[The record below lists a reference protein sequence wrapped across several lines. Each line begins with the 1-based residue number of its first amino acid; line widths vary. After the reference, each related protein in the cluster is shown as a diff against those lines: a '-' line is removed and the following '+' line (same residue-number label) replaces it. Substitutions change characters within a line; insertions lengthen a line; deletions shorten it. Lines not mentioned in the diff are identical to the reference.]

1 MAQVKAVGAIPP
13 PFALLPRSSP
23 NCHDRVTQPSP
34 GAIKASLEE
43 AAKPGALARGVYPVM
58 TSKSLVL
65 LATAAAIAFPTAAE
79 ARGMRAV
86 GSSTVYPFA
95 KMVAERVARAN
106 PRLGTPIIESTGTG
120 AGMKLFCAGV
130 GERFPDVENA
140 SRRMK
145 AKEAAQCAANGVKDV
160 TEIQVGLD
168 GVALAA
174 SKASPLSGVTQ
185 KDIYLALAK
194 TPFGKPNRAKTWK
207 DVNARLPAL
216 PIRVYGPPSTSG
228 TRDAL
233 GELIMTPPCEANPAM
248 AALKKSDE
256 AKFKAICTAVR
267 TDGAYIETGEND
279 NLMVQKLDANRAMA
293 GILGYSYLEEN
304 LNRLKGIT
312 INGIAPTYQS
322 ISSFKYP
329 GARPLYIYIKNAHA
343 KAIPAVRAYALEF
356 TKESA
361 FGPKGYLLSGGLVAA
376 PGNVRARAQQNARTL
391 APLNFGQL
399 K

>member
-1 MAQVKAVGAIPP
+1 M
-13 PFALLPRSSP
+13 
-23 NCHDRVTQPSP
+23 
-34 GAIKASLEE
+34 SL
-43 AAKPGALARGVYPVM
+43 
-58 TSKSLVL
+58 KSLGL
-65 LATAAAIAFPTAAE
+65 AATAVMALGVSTQAD
-79 ARGMRAV
+79 ARTQMRAV

-95 KMVAERVARAN
+95 KIVAERIARAN

-145 AKEAAQCAANGVKDV
+145 ASEAKLCASNGVKAI

-168 GVALAA
+168 GVTLATA
-174 SKASPLSGVTQ
+174 KGSPLGNVSQRDV
-185 KDIYLALAK
+185 YMALAK

-207 DVNARLPAL
+207 DVNGSLPAI
-216 PIRVYGPPSTSG
+216 PIRVYGPPPTSG

-233 GELIMTPPCEANPAM
+233 GELLLTPPCEANPSM

-256 AKFKAICTAVR
+256 NKFKAICTGVR
-267 TDGAYIETGEND
+267 EDGAYIQAGEND
-279 NLMVQKLDANRAMA
+279 NLIVQKIEANPGTV
-293 GILGYSYLEEN
+293 GIFGYSYLEEN
-304 LNRLKGIT
+304 MNKLKGIA
-312 INGIAPTYQS
+312 INGVTPTYDS

-343 KAIPAVRAYALEF
+343 NAIPAVRAFAAEF

-361 FGPKGYLLSGGLVAA
+361 FGPNGYLRRQGGMIAA
-376 PGNVRARAQQNARTL
+376 PNNVRARSQQAARGL
-391 APLNFGQL
+391 APLNLASL

>member
-1 MAQVKAVGAIPP
+1 
-13 PFALLPRSSP
+13 
-23 NCHDRVTQPSP
+23 
-34 GAIKASLEE
+34 
-43 AAKPGALARGVYPVM
+43 M
-58 TSKSLVL
+58 THKTFTL
-65 LATAAAIAFPTAAE
+65 AAAMVVAVAVPTAAE
-79 ARGMRAV
+79 ARSQMRAV

-95 KMVAERVARAN
+95 KAVAERVARAN

-130 GERFPDVENA
+130 GERFPDIENA

-145 AKEAAQCAANGVKDV
+145 ASEAKTCAANGVTKI

-168 GVALAA
+168 GVAFAT
-174 SKASPLSGVTQ
+174 SKGNPIAGLTQ
-185 KDIYLALAK
+185 REIYMAIAK

-207 DVNARLPAL
+207 DINGRLPAI

-233 GELIMTPPCEANPAM
+233 GELIMTPPCEANAAM

-256 AKFKAICTAVR
+256 NKFKANCTGVR

-279 NLMVQKLDANRAMA
+279 NLIVQKLEANR
-293 GILGYSYLEEN
+293 GTIGVFGYSYLEEN
-304 LNRLKGIT
+304 ADKLKGIAVNGVVPSYQT
-312 INGIAPTYQS
+312 ISA
-322 ISSFKYP
+322 FKYP
-329 GARPLYIYIKNAHA
+329 GARPLYVYVKNAHVG
-343 KAIPAVRAYALEF
+343 AIPAVRAFVAEF

-361 FGPKGYLLSGGLVAA
+361 IGPKGYLLQHGLIAA
-376 PGNVRARAQQNARTL
+376 PNNVRARSQQAARSL
-391 APLNFGQL
+391 APLNLASL

>member
-1 MAQVKAVGAIPP
+1 MY
-13 PFALLPRSSP
+13 L
-23 NCHDRVTQPSP
+23 
-34 GAIKASLEE
+34 
-43 AAKPGALARGVYPVM
+43 
-58 TSKSLVL
+58 KSLGL
-65 LATAAAIAFPTAAE
+65 AATAVLALSISTTAE
-79 ARGMRAV
+79 ARTQMRAV

-95 KMVAERVARAN
+95 KIVAERIARAN

-145 AKEAAQCAANGVKDV
+145 ASEAKLCTSNGVTQI

-168 GVALAA
+168 GVSLATA
-174 SKASPLSGVTQ
+174 KGSPLANISQRDV
-185 KDIYLALAK
+185 YLALAK
-194 TPFGKPNRAKTWK
+194 TPYGKPNRTRTWK
-207 DVNARLPAL
+207 DVNGSLPAI
-216 PIRVYGPPSTSG
+216 PIRIYGPPPTSG

-233 GELIMTPPCEANPAM
+233 GELLMTPPCEANASM

-256 AKFKAICTAVR
+256 NKFKAICTGVR
-267 TDGAYIETGEND
+267 EDGAYVEAGEND
-279 NLMVQKLDANRAMA
+279 NLIVQKIEANPGTI
-293 GILGYSYLEEN
+293 GIFGYSYLEEN
-304 LNRLKGIT
+304 ADKLKGLA
-312 INGIAPTYQS
+312 INGVSPSYDS

-343 KAIPAVRAYALEF
+343 NAIPAVRAYAAEF

-361 FGPKGYLLSGGLVAA
+361 FGPNGYLRRQGGMISA
-376 PGNVRARAQQNARTL
+376 PNNVRARSQQSARAL
-391 APLNFGQL
+391 APLNLASL

>member
-1 MAQVKAVGAIPP
+1 M
-13 PFALLPRSSP
+13 
-23 NCHDRVTQPSP
+23 
-34 GAIKASLEE
+34 SL
-43 AAKPGALARGVYPVM
+43 KSFGLA
-58 TSKSLVL
+58 
-65 LATAAAIAFPTAAE
+65 ATAVMALSISTQAE
-79 ARGMRAV
+79 ARNQMRAV

-95 KMVAERVARAN
+95 KIVAEHIARAN

-145 AKEAAQCAANGVKDV
+145 ASEAKLCASNGVTAI

-168 GVALAA
+168 GVSFAT
-174 SKASPLSGVTQ
+174 SKSSPLANLSQ
-185 KDIYLALAK
+185 RDLYLALAK
-194 TPFGKPNRAKTWK
+194 APYGKPNRARTWK
-207 DVNARLPAL
+207 DVNSSLPNI
-216 PIRVYGPPSTSG
+216 PIRVYGPPPTSG

-233 GELIMTPPCEANPAM
+233 GELILTPPCEANAGM

-256 AKFKAICTAVR
+256 NKFKAICTGIR
-267 TDGAYIETGEND
+267 EDGAYIEAGEND
-279 NLMVQKLDANRAMA
+279 NLIVQKIEANA
-293 GILGYSYLEEN
+293 GTVGIFGYSYLEEN
-304 LNRLKGIT
+304 QDKLRGISV
-312 INGIAPTYQS
+312 NGVGPSYAS

-343 KAIPAVRAYALEF
+343 GAIPAVRAYAAEF

-361 FGPKGYLLSGGLVAA
+361 FGPNGYLKQAGLIAA
-376 PGNVRARAQQNARTL
+376 PNNIRARSQQAARGL
-391 APLNFGQL
+391 SPLNLASL